1 VRFQPSALS
10 YGEPGAEQS
19 AGSTAESYATAIAPY
34 VPLVESVVTSAVAGK
49 DAVQQIEVY
58 KAQIKNTQQLMRRQP
73 WLRGVLQMRLRKLRA
88 RLRAAERRI
97 QIQQESE
104 SSTRTYRVL
113 GQTGA
118 VVAIFIG
125 VAVIIRLVR
134 PKTAG

>member
-1 VRFQPSALS
+1 MRFQPSALS
-10 YGEPGAEQS
+10 YGEPVAEQS

-58 KAQIKNTQQLMRRQP
+58 RAQIQNTKQLMRRQP
-73 WLRGVLQMRLRKLRA
+73 WLRGVLQMRLRKLQA

-97 QIQQESE
+97 RIQQEGE

-113 GQTGA
+113 GQTAA
-118 VVAIFIG
+118 VVGIFIG
-125 VAVIIRLVR
+125 VAFIIRLVR
-134 PKTAG
+134 K

>member
-1 VRFQPSALS
+1 MRFQPSALS

-34 VPLVESVVTSAVAGK
+34 VLLVESVVTSAVAGK

-58 KAQIKNTQQLMRRQP
+58 RAQIQNTKQLMRRQP
-73 WLRGVLQMRLRKLRA
+73 WLRGVLQMRLRKLQA

-97 QIQQESE
+97 RIQQEGE

-113 GQTGA
+113 GQTAA
-118 VVAIFIG
+118 VVGIFIG
-125 VAVIIRLVR
+125 VAFIIRLVR
-134 PKTAG
+134 K

>member
-1 VRFQPSALS
+1 MRFQPSALS

-58 KAQIKNTQQLMRRQP
+58 KAQIQNTKQLMRRQP
-73 WLRGVLQMRLRKLRA
+73 WLRGVLQMRLRKLQA

-97 QIQQESE
+97 RIQQEGE

-113 GQTGA
+113 GQTAA
-118 VVAIFIG
+118 VVGIFIG
-125 VAVIIRLVR
+125 VAFIIRLVR
-134 PKTAG
+134 K

>member
-1 VRFQPSALS
+1 MRFQPSALS

-58 KAQIKNTQQLMRRQP
+58 KAQIQNTKQLMRRQP
-73 WLRGVLQMRLRKLRA
+73 WLRGVLQMRLRKLQA

-97 QIQQESE
+97 RIQQEGE

-118 VVAIFIG
+118 VVLIFIG
-125 VAVIIRLVR
+125 VALIIRLVR
-134 PKTAG
+134 PKSQG

>member
-1 VRFQPSALS
+1 MRFQPSALS

-58 KAQIKNTQQLMRRQP
+58 RAQIQNTKQLMRRQP
-73 WLRGVLQMRLRKLRA
+73 WLRGVLQMRLRKLQA

-97 QIQQESE
+97 RIQQEGE

-113 GQTGA
+113 GQTAA
-118 VVAIFIG
+118 VVGIFIG
-125 VAVIIRLVR
+125 VAFIIRLVR
-134 PKTAG
+134 PKAG

>member
-1 VRFQPSALS
+1 MRFQPSALS

-58 KAQIKNTQQLMRRQP
+58 RAQIQNTKQLMRRQP
-73 WLRGVLQMRLRKLRA
+73 WLRGVLQMRLRKLQA

-97 QIQQESE
+97 RIQQEGE

-113 GQTGA
+113 GQTAA
-118 VVAIFIG
+118 VVGIFIG
-125 VAVIIRLVR
+125 VAFIIRLVR
-134 PKTAG
+134 K